1 VSINSVAEALLVF
14 LESLREPIIPSRSAV
29 GNVKLIFARRYTLDK
44 ITRYIYLVAASIADV
59 WNVAGTI
66 CSASRL

>member
-29 GNVKLIFARRYTLDK
+29 GNVKLGVPDPNP
-44 ITRYIYLVAASIADV
+44 DPHQ
-59 WNVAGTI
+59 NVMDLEHWTDAYFGAYGI
-66 CSASRL
+66 HLIK